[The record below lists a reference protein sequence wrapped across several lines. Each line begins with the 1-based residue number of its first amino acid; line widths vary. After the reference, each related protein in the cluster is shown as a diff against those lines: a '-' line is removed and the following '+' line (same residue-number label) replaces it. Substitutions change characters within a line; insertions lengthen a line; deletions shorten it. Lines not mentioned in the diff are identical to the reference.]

1 MPRKL
6 DENLYFNDVA
16 IDSHHGKILLQY
28 KMLADAVRDGNSTV
42 MINKLANFLEH
53 YTNEHFDAEDL
64 IMLQYRYPEI
74 KEHRR
79 EHQEFE
85 DSIKELKKRLDEE
98 GATRNL
104 AVAATGLLYRYIIN
118 HMNKTDKDLALY
130 LRERKP
136 R

>member
-6 DENLYFNDVA
+6 DENRYFNDVA